1 MSAMRRNGA
10 GLRPCRWI
18 AAAALAVLPGWVGAA
33 TLTVSPITFDA
44 GPGYSMTAT
53 GTITTGAA
61 PGSISDWSISVTTQ
75 QQLGHYSGAN
85 TQAQVSG
92 VAVSGGSMSVATS
105 PDPANI
111 DGGYLTF
118 RSPNPYLDFGVT
130 LANFTGAYAASG
142 QAMYMMGGTF
152 DFLDLGGPA
161 GPSFQVATAL
171 SGGSIFALDPL
182 SFSGGVTVTGTIT
195 TDGTTG
201 SLGLA
206 NILSWDIYVNQTTV
220 DLFDSTNSVVTSALL
235 GIAPNGQDL
244 TVNNP
249 GGHLGF
255 SKPPLGGRAHSLV
268 LADFTDPAAPQG
280 QAAYMQG
287 RLQYLTVPLGAG
299 RGPWAVTGGA
309 PIAPVPLPAALPALA
324 GAIGLLGQIRRRR
337 ARPA

>member
-1 MSAMRRNGA
+1 MFAMRRKGA

-18 AAAALAVLPGWVGAA
+18 AAAAFAVLPGWVGAA
-33 TLTVSPITFDA
+33 TLTVSPITFDSS
-44 GPGYSMTAT
+44 PGYSMTAT
-53 GTITTGAA
+53 GTITTGAT
-61 PGSISDWSISVTTQ
+61 PGSISDWSISVTTR
-75 QQLGHYSGAN
+75 QQLAHYSGAN
-85 TQAQVSG
+85 TQAQLSG
-92 VAVSGGSMSVATS
+92 VTVSGGSMSVATS
-105 PDPANI
+105 PDPANV

-118 RSPNPYLDFGVT
+118 RSPNPYLDLGVT
-130 LANFTGAYAASG
+130 LADFTGYYAASG

-161 GPSFQVATAL
+161 GPSFQVATAM

-206 NILSWDIYVNQTTV
+206 NILSWDIYVNQTTTDV
-220 DLFDSTNSVVTSALL
+220 FDATNSVVTSSLL
-235 GIAPNGQDL
+235 GLAPNGQDL
-244 TVNNP
+244 TVGNP
-249 GGHLGF
+249 GGYLGF
-255 SKPPLGGRAHSLV
+255 AKAPLGGRAHSLV
-268 LADFTDPAAPQG
+268 LADFTDPTVPGG

-309 PIAPVPLPAALPALA
+309 PIAPVPVPAAMPALA
-324 GAIGLLGQIRRRR
+324 GGLALLGLIRRRR
-337 ARPA
+337 ARRA